1 MRLFYFWDFRIKG
14 TPLTSTGRNMRQM
27 EAEMAKK
34 KENVPTNAVDSL
46 FNKVSSLIEQG
57 RMRVAAAMNV
67 AEVYTK
73 YQIGRYIVEEEQS
86 GNKRAEYGKQVL
98 EGLSERLTARYGDG
112 WSYSN
117 LRQVRQF
124 FLVYGNLTISD
135 CQISNPPD
143 FTLSWTHYLVLMR
156 IKNADERRF
165 YEIEAT
171 SGNWSVRELQRQY
184 GSSLYERLALS
195 RDKEQVARLARVG
208 NVIEKPEDIIKNPV
222 TLEFVGLKP
231 DASYSESN
239 LESAIIG
246 KLQEF
251 LLELGKGFLFEARQK
266 RFSFDE
272 DDYYVDLVLYNRLLQ
287 CYVLVDLKVD
297 KLTHQDLGQMQ
308 MYVNYYDRYVKQDF
322 EKPTI
327 GILLCK
333 EKKDTLVKLTLPED
347 ANIYA
352 SAYELYLPDKKLLQ
366 AKVKEWVNE
375 FELKAN
381 SQV

>member
-1 MRLFYFWDFRIKG
+1 
-14 TPLTSTGRNMRQM
+14 
-27 EAEMAKK
+27 MAKK

>member
-1 MRLFYFWDFRIKG
+1 
-14 TPLTSTGRNMRQM
+14 
-27 EAEMAKK
+27 MAKK
-34 KENVPTNAVDSL
+34 AEKNPAKTVESL
-46 FNKVSSLIEQG
+46 FNKVANLIEQA
-57 RMRVAAAMNV
+57 RVRVATAMNV

-86 GNKRAEYGKQVL
+86 GNVRAKYGKQVL
-98 EGLSERLTARYGDG
+98 EGLSERLTAQYGDG

-117 LRQVRQF
+117 LRQIRQF
-124 FLVYGNLTISD
+124 FQVYSNLTITD
-135 CQISNPPD
+135 CQITDENDHQRLSNPTSPV

-195 RDKEQVARLARVG
+195 RDKDSVVRLSQVGHV
-208 NVIEKPEDIIKNPV
+208 VQKPEDVIKNPV

-246 KLQEF
+246 KMQEF

-287 CYVLVDLKVD
+287 CYVLVDLKID

-327 GILLCK
+327 GIVLCK
-333 EKKDTLVKLTLPED
+333 EKKDALVELTLPKN

-366 AKVKEWVNE
+366 AKVKQWINE
-375 FELKAN
+375 FETQP
-381 SQV
+381 SP